1 MPTLFQSIQG
11 FAGASGVG
19 VLCLAGLFL
28 AASVFANNLPVIA
41 KDLLASP
48 NWSAVANLP
57 LLVVAYVIG
66 LLAIAFVDGGTRL
79 TSSGISALS
88 NGAVAA
94 RYGQLEQEAEILS
107 GSVVGFFLLG
117 VAALLN
123 MLGVSRMGS
132 HSVVHGRI
140 VRGHR
145 GRCLEDEPNEA
156 LRCGCAGGPCSQH
169 RGRPCRRTGHSRCG
183 LTRHAADGAWTRARR
198 G

>member
-28 AASVFANNLPVIA
+28 AASVFADNLPVVA
-41 KDLLASP
+41 KNLYASP

-66 LLAIAFVDGGTRL
+66 LLAMALVDRGTRL
-79 TSSGISALS
+79 TQSDISALS

-107 GSVVGFFLLG
+107 GSVVGFILLG

-123 MLGVSRMGS
+123 IRVFPGWTSTLLFTAALCGVIAGGAWKMSRMK
-132 HSVVHGRI
+132 
-140 VRGHR
+140 
-145 GRCLEDEPNEA
+145 
-156 LRCGCAGGPCSQH
+156 
-169 RGRPCRRTGHSRCG
+169 
-183 LTRHAADGAWTRARR
+183 HAAASALAALATGTETVADTKRDTGSAA
-198 G
+198 

>member
-123 MLGVSRMGS
+123 MLVFPGWARTLLFTAALCGV
-132 HSVVHGRI
+132 I
-140 VRGHR
+140 
-145 GRCLEDEPNEA
+145 
-156 LRCGCAGGPCSQH
+156 AGGAWKMS
-169 RGRPCRRTGHSRCG
+169 RTKHS
-183 LTRHAADGAWTRARR
+183 AAAALAALAASTGAAPAVVRDTQGAA
-198 G
+198 